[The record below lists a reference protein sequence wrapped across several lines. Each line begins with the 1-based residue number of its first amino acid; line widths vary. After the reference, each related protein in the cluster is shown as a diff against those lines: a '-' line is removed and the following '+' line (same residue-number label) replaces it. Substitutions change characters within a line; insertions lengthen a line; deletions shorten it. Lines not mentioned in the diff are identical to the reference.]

1 MDLDLAAIC
10 LTLVGLMVFLMLSI
24 VYLGAEILL
33 YYLMFICAVLGIIK
47 YDRWKNGT

>member
-1 MDLDLAAIC
+1 MDIAAVCFTLVALIVF
-10 LTLVGLMVFLMLSI
+10 LTLLSA
-24 VYLGAEILL
+24 YLGGAILL